1 MIMFRG
7 LASSISTQGL
17 RAAVLVSGLLLMA
30 GCSGDAVKTVS
41 VEGTVT
47 LDGKPL
53 PNAEVEF
60 QPTDNSSPSYGK
72 TDSSGHYE
80 LMFTA
85 DQAGALVGEHKV
97 RITTGGET
105 EDDSGNTTTTEEV
118 VPEKYNAQTE
128 LTATVEKGGGPY
140 DFDLTTN

>member
-1 MIMFRG
+1 MTMLKD
-7 LASSISTQGL
+7 LASSISAGSL
-17 RAAVLVSGLLLMA
+17 AAGILVSGLLFA
-30 GCSGDAVKTVS
+30 TGCSSDVVKTVS
-41 VEGTVT
+41 AEGTVT
-47 LDGKPL
+47 LDGNPL
-53 PNAEVEF
+53 ANAEVEF

-85 DQAGALVGEHKV
+85 DQAGAIVGEHKV

-105 EDDSGNTTTTEEV
+105 EDENGNSTATEEV

-140 DFDLTTN
+140 DFDLKTN